1 MKDEGEQRR
10 MAEKNGRRAFGQQAE
25 ERAAR
30 YLVEQGCTVIARNWR
45 CAGGE
50 LDIVARDGAWLVFVE
65 VRGRRGDALGSPEES
80 VTPAKQARLARLATA
95 YVAECGW
102 DGPWR
107 IDVLALHYDRGGRLL
122 ELNHYRD
129 AVHG

>member
-1 MKDEGEQRR
+1 MTETRG
-10 MAEKNGRRAFGQQAE
+10 GRQAFGREGE

-30 YLVEQGCTVIARNWR
+30 YLAEQGWTIIARNWR
-45 CAGGE
+45 WGGGE
-50 LDIVARDGAWLVFVE
+50 LDIVAREGSWLVFVE
-65 VRGRRGDALGSPEES
+65 VRSRRGDALGSPEES
-80 VTPAKQARLARLATA
+80 VTPGKQARLARLATT

-107 IDVLALHYDRGGRLL
+107 IDVLALRCDRSGRLL

>member
-1 MKDEGEQRR
+1 MGEEGARQNV
-10 MAEKNGRRAFGQQAE
+10 AGHDGRRAFGRQAE

-30 YLVEQGCTVIARNWR
+30 YLAGQGCTVIARNWR

-50 LDIVARDGAWLVFVE
+50 VDIVARDGAWLVFAE
-65 VRGRRGDALGSPEES
+65 VRARRGDALGSPEES

-95 YVAECGW
+95 YVAESGW
-102 DGPWR
+102 EGPWR
-107 IDVLALHYDRGGRLL
+107 IDVLALHYDRSGRLL

>member
-1 MKDEGEQRR
+1 MNRDG
-10 MAEKNGRRAFGQQAE
+10 GRRAFGREAE
-25 ERAAR
+25 ERAVR
-30 YLVEQGCTVIARNWR
+30 DLVEHGCTIIARNWR
-45 CAGGE
+45 SPGGE
-50 LDIVARDGAWLVFVE
+50 LDIVAREGSWLVFVE
-65 VRGRRGDALGSPEES
+65 VRGRRGQALGPAEES

-107 IDVLALHYDRGGRLL
+107 VDVLALHYDRGGQLL